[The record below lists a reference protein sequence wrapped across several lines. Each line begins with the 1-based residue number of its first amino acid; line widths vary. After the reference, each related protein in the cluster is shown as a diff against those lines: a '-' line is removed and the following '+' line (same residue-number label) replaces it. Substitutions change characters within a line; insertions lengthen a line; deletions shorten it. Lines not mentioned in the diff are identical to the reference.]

1 MKYFRQRMWGTLTM
15 AQAFLL
21 DKDCWFAHMA
31 LDPATGLDPPG
42 VKIRASGGLE
52 AVDYLMP
59 GYWVFGRLVEALAAI
74 GYDHNNMV
82 RDACLPLVPGLPCCV
97 VGEER
102 MCWHWWTLGAW
113 ACHCVA
119 GTVVC

>member
-21 DKDCWFAHMA
+21 DKDCWFSHMA

-42 VKIRASGGLE
+42 VKIRASGGLD

-82 RDACLPLVPGLPCCV
+82 RGGAFLKCAPGMSWPCHGVAWYSRRGRACLAWCC
-97 VGEER
+97 
-102 MCWHWWTLGAW
+102 
-113 ACHCVA
+113 AC
-119 GTVVC
+119 G